1 VSLSRRYA
9 ARGFSPTRFRL
20 TMTRTDIA
28 NYLRLASE
36 SVSRGFRRLQ
46 DIGLVAVDRRE
57 IELRDLPKLEAL
69 ASSILRG

>member
-1 VSLSRRYA
+1 MSRRYA
-9 ARGFSPTRFRL
+9 ARGFSATRFRL

-36 SVSRGFRRLQ
+36 SVSRGFSRLQ
-46 DIGLVAVDRRE
+46 DNGLIRVDRRE
-57 IELRDLPKLEAL
+57 IELLDLAKLESM